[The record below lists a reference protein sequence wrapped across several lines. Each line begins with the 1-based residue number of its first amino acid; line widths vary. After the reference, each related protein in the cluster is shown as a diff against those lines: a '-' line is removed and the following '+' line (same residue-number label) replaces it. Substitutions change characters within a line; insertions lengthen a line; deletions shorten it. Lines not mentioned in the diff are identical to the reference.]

1 VSQSLSHLVIHI
13 IFSTKHRRP
22 LLRPDKVR
30 CEIYAYL
37 AGTLKNL
44 GRDPIK
50 IGGTADHVHILSSLS
65 KTVALA
71 DLIQRLKGSS
81 SKVLKEKGIRGFNW
95 QNGYGAFSVSESSVA
110 SVAAYVDNQEK
121 HHRKLTFQE
130 EFRALLQKHRV
141 AFDEQYLWD

>member
-1 VSQSLSHLVIHI
+1 MIHV

-22 LLRPDKVR
+22 LLRPDEVR

-37 AGTLKNL
+37 AGTLKNV
-44 GRDPIK
+44 GCDPIK
-50 IGGTADHVHILSSLS
+50 IDGTADHVHILSSLS

-110 SVAAYVDNQEK
+110 PVAAYVDNQEK

>member
-1 VSQSLSHLVIHI
+1 MIHI

-37 AGTLKNL
+37 AGTLKNV
-44 GRDPIK
+44 GCDPIK
-50 IGGTADHVHILSSLS
+50 IDGTADHVHILSSLS

-95 QNGYGAFSVSESSVA
+95 QNGYGAFSVSESNVA